1 MSRLTLGPGSALHR
15 HPHCAP
21 TDHARHYPTLR
32 PARPHAQKNR
42 HCGPVPALPQP
53 SPCSV
58 ARATQTAPAPA
69 TVPAH
74 APAPHKLHPPAPHE
88 KPAPAAPAPPHHPA
102 CTNANA
108 RVHSAS
114 RQSGAHIA
122 PRRCALLSP
131 CLFVRALLRPAPRSS
146 RSPPPGTGNMHQRLP
161 YTADVVRWGS
171 WNLEIVDMDGWR
183 FDPTSSSYHKWSQP
197 KRLYVAFCRTKKVSG
212 VHRHDIRMVQI
223 RFSAGKYSGMF
234 DLRISELTKVHKIKK
249 FPL

>member
-1 MSRLTLGPGSALHR
+1 MRAAHTFPRSTACAISAAQDCHPNVWSISSSGNGSAV
-15 HPHCAP
+15 
-21 TDHARHYPTLR
+21 T
-32 PARPHAQKNR
+32 PALCPNRSCPALSYAATRTPACTENR

-74 APAPHKLHPPAPHE
+74 APAPHKLHSPAPHE
-88 KPAPAAPAPPHHPA
+88 KPAPAAPARPHHPV

-131 CLFVRALLRPAPRSS
+131 CLFLRALLRPAPRSS
-146 RSPPPGTGNMHQRLP
+146 RSPPPGTGSMHQRLP

-171 WNLEIVDMDGWR
+171 WNLEIADMDGWR
-183 FDPTSSSYHKWSQP
+183 SDPTSSSFHKWSQP
-197 KRLYVAFCRTKKVSG
+197 KRLHVPFCRTEKSFWCSPPRYPNG
-212 VHRHDIRMVQI
+212 TD
-223 RFSAGKYSGMF
+223 
-234 DLRISELTKVHKIKK
+234 
-249 FPL
+249 PLQRR